1 MAVRTRAEIERIWL
15 HVESVKK
22 LFDRII
28 PLGPFGGIGLDGLL
42 AWAPGINIL
51 FSAGAGGYLLL
62 QGIRARASPATL
74 FRMAGYL
81 GIDTMTDAVPIPFAG
96 AALDTV
102 FQAHMMA
109 ATALQ
114 KDIESTHWVEGSGR
128 DARAS
133 GAHENHMAHVRA
145 TPGLKRVVYLH
156 D

>member
-1 MAVRTRAEIERIWL
+1 MVARSIPEIERIWL
-15 HVESVKK
+15 HVDSVKK

-42 AWAPGINIL
+42 AWAPGVNVIV
-51 FSAGAGGYLLL
+51 SAGAGAYLLY
-62 QGIRARASPATL
+62 QGIRARATPATL
-74 FRMAGYL
+74 LRMAAYL

-109 ATALQ
+109 ANALQ
-114 KDIESTHWVEGSGR
+114 KDIETTHWVHASRR
-128 DARAS
+128 DGDHDRHVAEMRAA
-133 GAHENHMAHVRA
+133 G
-145 TPGLKRVVYLH
+145 KRRLVYLH